1 MENSE
6 FSSQAVNYSGC
17 SHDTSNAGGSL
28 WGSQDTSKAGCSPF
42 VNQDQE
48 LSREEFMGSDG
59 SDLVAGQELKVGLD
73 SSADSSPRHHKPAHS
88 GEDFNL
94 PSNERSVFNRHLKA
108 SLAEK
113 GLDQEKIPTSD

>member
-1 MENSE
+1 M
-6 FSSQAVNYSGC
+6 
-17 SHDTSNAGGSL
+17 
-28 WGSQDTSKAGCSPF
+28 
-42 VNQDQE
+42 
-48 LSREEFMGSDG
+48 
-59 SDLVAGQELKVGLD
+59 AGQELKVGLD

>member
-6 FSSQAVNYSGC
+6 FSSQAVNFSGD
-17 SHDTSNAGGSL
+17 SQDTSKAGGSL
-28 WGSQDTSKAGCSPF
+28 WGSQDTSKAGCSPCDS
-42 VNQDQE
+42 QDQE
-48 LSREEFMGSDG
+48 MSDG

-94 PSNERSVFNRHLKA
+94 PSNERSVFCFCCLFT
-108 SLAEK
+108 
-113 GLDQEKIPTSD
+113 D